1 MKAFDHDL
9 ISVIVFDILGYT
21 ESRAGPWE
29 KHIFQSGELRLPTF
43 SLAIE

>member
-21 ESRAGPWE
+21 ESRAGLGKSISSE
-29 KHIFQSGELRLPTF
+29 
-43 SLAIE
+43 